1 MSNME
6 LKTMNILNALKP
18 ADITDEE
25 WDSRAHYGFRGGN
38 MTIINLG
45 NSYINI
51 AGKCVM
57 SGKHYVIHRILIAHL
72 NMWLNE
78 DRMIQDALSQLS
90 ADDRGFLLNGICPE
104 ARAKME
110 ESFND

>member
-1 MSNME
+1 
-6 LKTMNILNALKP
+6 MNILNALKP

-57 SGKHYVIHRILIAHL
+57 SGKHYVIHRILITHL

-78 DRMIQDALSQLS
+78 DKMIQDALSQLS
-90 ADDRGFLLNGICPE
+90 ADDRGFLLDGICPD

>member
-1 MSNME
+1 MSNIE
-6 LKTMNILNALKP
+6 LKTMNILDALKP